1 MSDSLSAEFPS
12 SPDLDEI
19 RERFTAAFVQGRF
32 FPEGHEC
39 SPYVRLANDVQPLLR
54 EIERL
59 RASEWSLLAEL
70 WAIADLRTADLVRGS
85 DLALRAL
92 ERYNRATGGEVW
104 RRFAPLEE
112 HKAS

>member
-1 MSDSLSAEFPS
+1 MADI
-12 SPDLDEI
+12 EI
-19 RERFTAAFVQGRF
+19 EEADYAAHHFYAQGQQWV
-32 FPEGHEC
+32 PESEL
-39 SPYVRLANDVQPLLR
+39 VAANK

-70 WAIADLRTADLVRGS
+70 WAIADLRTADLSRGS
-85 DLALRAL
+85 DLALQAL

-112 HKAS
+112 HKASPGAACRTTARVDPSNPRAI